1 MGPDSGR
8 WSWLTLLV
16 LLPCAGAIL
25 GLIISVLSSFV
36 APKKYESVTMI
47 QIHPLRMVSAS
58 GEQHESTMR
67 LYKTDRF
74 LETEIEAMRSR
85 EALMRIVERL
95 NLTNR
100 WELDSEM
107 AVLLLED
114 SVETHWVEGTD
125 LVRIVVRHGHAA
137 AAHAIAKSVVAAY
150 RERRS
155 ELERDRAGTLLKFL
169 ESEVRLQEDLVEE
182 KRKLL
187 HTIVRAVGVPYL
199 EALSGRGVMGE
210 IELELWRT
218 SVRDGAKLA
227 AEKREKEI
235 EIKSLLRLDSAEL
248 LSYLVQSNLAP
259 ALIRASQAYDR
270 KKAELEAMKA
280 RVEEEDGDLRMLKQD
295 VGALKVMLE
304 KGVFA
309 YQEKM
314 QTDLMIID
322 GRLEKLSELIQ
333 ERRFEAVDVALQS
346 QDIVEAK
353 DDYEISKGFLSEMKI
368 EMGKRRIALR
378 MPHNLVTVH
387 EEPSLARSPSSPSP
401 NLSILMGITIGAGVG
416 LLLAFP
422 VAGVMVARS

>member
-1 MGPDSGR
+1 
-8 WSWLTLLV
+8 
-16 LLPCAGAIL
+16 
-25 GLIISVLSSFV
+25 
-36 APKKYESVTMI
+36 
-47 QIHPLRMVSAS
+47 
-58 GEQHESTMR
+58 
-67 LYKTDRF
+67 
-74 LETEIEAMRSR
+74 
-85 EALMRIVERL
+85 
-95 NLTNR
+95 
-100 WELDSEM
+100 
-107 AVLLLED
+107 
-114 SVETHWVEGTD
+114 
-125 LVRIVVRHGHAA
+125 
-137 AAHAIAKSVVAAY
+137 
-150 RERRS
+150 
-155 ELERDRAGTLLKFL
+155 
-169 ESEVRLQEDLVEE
+169 
-182 KRKLL
+182 
-187 HTIVRAVGVPYL
+187 
-199 EALSGRGVMGE
+199 
-210 IELELWRT
+210 
-218 SVRDGAKLA
+218 
-227 AEKREKEI
+227 
-235 EIKSLLRLDSAEL
+235 
-248 LSYLVQSNLAP
+248 
-259 ALIRASQAYDR
+259 
-270 KKAELEAMKA
+270 MKA

-387 EEPSLARSPSSPSP
+387 EEPSLARSPSSPNP